1 MGHASRCRGGFV
13 DGCFRPEAVVHRGTT
28 QLSQNRS
35 SFNLSSP
42 FADVYRMDQ
51 TCSPFHFPYSEM
63 TDIWPNPTLPGVML
77 RRWRQLHRVKQS
89 HAAELFSVTQSTIS
103 RWESGALALDP
114 LAHRTLEKLLAARL
128 STAADQALGRMVRE
142 SSRPVHLICDL
153 THRLL
158 ACSPSRAAQFATPVS
173 ELLGRSLWR
182 FATPNILSKEVDLD
196 KSGWREAFAPP
207 ALEFLTGNNDSPIV
221 PISQSLCR
229 WTRIPLSDG
238 TTARLVESL

>member
-1 MGHASRCRGGFV
+1 MS
-13 DGCFRPEAVVHRGTT
+13 
-28 QLSQNRS
+28 
-35 SFNLSSP
+35 
-42 FADVYRMDQ
+42 
-51 TCSPFHFPYSEM
+51 
-63 TDIWPNPTLPGVML
+63 DIWPNPTLPGVML

-114 LAHRTLEKLLAARL
+114 LAHIKLEKLLAARL

-207 ALEFLTGNNDSPIV
+207 AVEFLTGNNDSPIV

-229 WTRIPLSDG
+229 WTRIPLSNG